1 MKAYWHSLRNHPG
14 VPVVFLM
21 HAMGF
26 LAGMSRRGGGDN
38 FFYALM
44 SAGAMS
50 IFWIPV
56 LWTAWTARK
65 SALEQRATK

>member
-1 MKAYWHSLRNHPG
+1 MKMYWHSLRNHPG

-21 HAMGF
+21 HAMAF
-26 LAGMSRRGGGDN
+26 LAGMMRREGDDN

-50 IFWIPV
+50 IFWLPV
-56 LWTAWTARK
+56 LWTAYTSCPK
-65 SALEQRATK
+65 NDC

>member
-1 MKAYWHSLRNHPG
+1 MKGYWHSLRNHPG

-21 HAMGF
+21 QAMGF
-26 LAGMSRRGGGDN
+26 LAGMMRRGGGDN
-38 FFYALM
+38 LFYAVM

-56 LWTAWTARK
+56 LWTAWTASK
-65 SALEQRATK
+65 SALKQHVTK